1 MRKKNKKLCESIPC
15 LSEAEG
21 QDNVIRNVKVL
32 GVRSKNNREYPIE
45 VMERALPM
53 YSNVGVFLD
62 HPSHDRPRSVKD
74 VFGKIVN
81 PRMTREGIVGD
92 LVYNKSH
99 EYAPAFEWFARNQ
112 PESVGLSHEAI
123 AKTRMDYKTG
133 IEQVT
138 DIVELDAVSLVANP
152 ATNPKG
158 LFEQYTRIMESEM
171 AKLKSQDISP
181 GMCEEQMAHDKA
193 VPPGMDK
200 AEATLVLP
208 GKHVNVPE
216 EEYGSLEEFRSAM
229 KEKVRACM
237 SEELD
242 PEEKLEKIISTFVPN
257 DLHEM
262 DGHGDDKKDEMD
274 DAHMV
279 AKEAEGDDDGDDADD
294 KKKAEESIRRSSKL
308 GYKLLLEELDSY
320 RQRDAHQA
328 LLGRV
333 NEFCRKAG
341 LAERLVTEAFVDVL
355 ASVPE
360 HKWAKLVEDRRAIAT
375 SKAPVSFAGE
385 TIANKTALTV
395 DGLMKALRS

>member
-1 MRKKNKKLCESIPC
+1 MRKRSKRLAESLTC
-15 LSEAEG
+15 LEEAVSSG
-21 QDNVIRNVKVL
+21 NVVRNVKVL
-32 GVRSKNNREYPIE
+32 GVRSKNNREYPLE

-53 YSNVGVFLD
+53 YDGVGVYLD

-81 PRMTREGIVGD
+81 PRMTRDGIIGD
-92 LVYNKSH
+92 LVYNADH
-99 EYAPAFEWFARNQ
+99 EYAPAFQWFTNNQ

-123 AKTRMDYKTG
+123 AKTKMDYKTG
-133 IEQVT
+133 IEVVEQ
-138 DIVELDAVSLVANP
+138 IVELDAVSLVANP

-171 AKLKSQDISP
+171 AKLKKQDVSP
-181 GMCEEQMAHDKA
+181 GMCEGEDKM
-193 VPPGMDK
+193 VPPGLNV
-200 AEATLVLP
+200 EATLVEP
-208 GKHVNVPE
+208 GKKVHVPE
-216 EEYGSLEEFRSAM
+216 EEYGSFEEFRSAM

-237 SEELD
+237 SEEMD
-242 PEEKLEKIISTFVPN
+242 PEEKLEKIISTLVPN
-257 DLHEM
+257 DLHEEM
-262 DGHGDDKKDEMD
+262 DGHDDKKDEMD

-279 AKEAEGDDDGDDADD
+279 AKEAEDHDADD
-294 KKKAEESIRRSSKL
+294 VDDKVKAEESIRKSSKV
-308 GYKLLLEELDSY
+308 GYKLLLEELDAY

-341 LAERLVTEAFVDVL
+341 LADRLVTEAFVDVM

-360 HKWAKLVEDRRAIAT
+360 QKWAKLVEDRKAIAT
-375 SKAPVSFAGE
+375 SKGPISVSTDSLASH
-385 TIANKTALTV
+385 TKLTV